1 MAGMKIFLR
10 KRVLLAHLVGFL
22 VVNVDFHV
30 DVRKEIALP
39 GDAHNPFQLDLV
51 VCDLARGDAAG
62 LFYYLN

>member
-1 MAGMKIFLR
+1 M
-10 KRVLLAHLVGFL
+10 LLAHLVGFL
-22 VVNVDFHV
+22 VVNVEFHV
-30 DVRKEIALP
+30 DVRMEIALP